1 MSKNTIDYLFEDP
14 PVDGQRFA
22 LVSIVGPHMNQKCD
36 VWGMK
41 VRSVAATIEEAK
53 RVVQRLMTIDNNY
66 DIFIVEV
73 GKFFPLAVD
82 PLRVKDVEYQNQE
95 LNNLMKSYL
104 ESKERA
110 NQEWEQRKQ
119 EMMKRAIEEGQNQEE
134 IANRPEH
141 PVAVLQRLM
150 STEEQLQNL
159 ERTLSQTR
167 ELLDRTKSQFDNYTE
182 DERKE
187 AEEKVAKLLE
197 EEKQRQQET
206 QKQSN
211 EMSVDELRKELEKE
225 FGTSS

>member
-1 MSKNTIDYLFEDP
+1 MSTKTIDYLFEDP

-41 VRSVAATIEEAK
+41 VRGIASTIDEAK

-82 PLRVKDVEYQNQE
+82 PLKIRDVEYQNQE

-104 ESKERA
+104 ETKERS
-110 NQEWEQRKQ
+110 NKEWEERKR
-119 EMMKRAIEEGQNQEE
+119 EMVQKAMEEGKNQEE
-134 IANRPEH
+134 MASRPEH
-141 PVAVLQRLM
+141 PVSVLQRLM
-150 STEEQLQNL
+150 STEEQLNSL
-159 ERTLSQTR
+159 ENTLTQTK
-167 ELLDRTKSQFDNYTE
+167 ELLEKTRAQFDNYTE
-182 DERKE
+182 EERRE
-187 AEEKVAKLLE
+187 AEEKVNQYME
-197 EEKQRQQET
+197 EERARLTNQAEET
-206 QKQSN
+206 N
-211 EMSVDELRKELEKE
+211 EMSVEDLRKELERE